1 MPHAYQ
7 QAGATVATA
16 AKKNTLE
23 RLNGKKASKVDR
35 QHIQAVSLKKASYI
49 IYIYIY
55 LCIDDISRV
64 DL

>member
-49 IYIYIY
+49 IYIYIFMY
-55 LCIDDISRV
+55 R
-64 DL
+64 